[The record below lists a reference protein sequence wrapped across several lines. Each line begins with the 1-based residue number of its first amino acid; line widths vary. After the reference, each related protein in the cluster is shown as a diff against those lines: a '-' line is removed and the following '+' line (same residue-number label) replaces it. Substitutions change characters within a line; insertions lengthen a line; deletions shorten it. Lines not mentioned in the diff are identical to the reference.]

1 MISEQLDRGGAQP
14 QRDSDIAL
22 AAAVARHDPTA
33 VNTLFTE
40 YVNGVSRYVVH
51 LVPDLTESDLE
62 DVVQETFIGVLR
74 SAAEYRGDCSLS
86 TFIMRIAHHKAI
98 DAFRRRQVVEKHE
111 SNFTLITGEDREIS
125 DGGTGI
131 DQDII
136 SKQQIAMVRK
146 HLGDLP
152 EDQRQAITLRYVLG
166 MRVDDVAETMN
177 LSRRMVELLITRGRT
192 ALKNKLS
199 SLVNDED

>member
-1 MISEQLDRGGAQP
+1 MTSDYLGVGGT

-22 AAAVARHDPTA
+22 AASVARNDPTA

-40 YVNGVSRYVVH
+40 YVNAVSRYVVH

-74 SAAEYRGDCSLS
+74 SAPEYRGDCSLS

-98 DAFRRRQVVEKHE
+98 DALRRRQVVEKHE
-111 SNFTLITGEDREIS
+111 STFASMTGEDIDIS
-125 DGGTGI
+125 DGTTSIEDG
-131 DQDII
+131 II
-136 SKQQIAMVRK
+136 SNQQIAMIRK
-146 HLGDLP
+146 SLSELP

-166 MRVDDVAETMN
+166 MKVDDVADTMK
-177 LSRRMVELLITRGRT
+177 LSRRMVELLITRGRS
-192 ALKNKLS
+192 ALKGKLS
-199 SLVNDED
+199 GLMES